1 MSNAIAGPGFLLQ
14 CKIGGVYTTIAEVK
28 DISGPEASVDVVDV
42 TNQSSPDNYEEVIP
56 TLKHG
61 GSTTFDVHF
70 VPDDATIG
78 SDTGIMSFLF
88 DRSKQDWQILIGP
101 TDSVQFS
108 GYVVKM
114 GMKFPVANVATASVD
129 IRVTGP
135 IVIGAALT

>member
-1 MSNAIAGPGFLLQ
+1 VSNAIAGPGFLLQ
-14 CKIGGVYTTIAEVK
+14 CKIASVWTTIAEVK

-42 TNQSSPDNYEEVIP
+42 TNQSSPDNFEEIIP

-61 GSTTFDVHF
+61 GTTSFDVHF
-70 VPDDATIG
+70 VPDDVTLG

-88 DRSKQDWQILIGP
+88 DRSKQEWQILVGP
-101 TDSVQFS
+101 TDSVQFE

-135 IVIGAALT
+135 VVIAAALV